1 MGVNCSMVQNIV
13 IEKNVSRYNLLFGVY
28 TDVYY
33 ETTKC
38 FFVWL
43 SRGNSGPSFSW
54 KKGDRIDINY
64 AVSKANDLNEAD
76 MTSIMSGIKEN
87 FPTTISEIV
96 VPDCYKHYL

>member
-1 MGVNCSMVQNIV
+1 MVQNII
-13 IEKNVSRYNLLFGVY
+13 IEKNVSSYNLLFGAY
-28 TDVYY
+28 TDVHW

-43 SRGNSGPSFSW
+43 SRGNSGPTFSW
-54 KKGDRIDINY
+54 RKGDRIDISY

-76 MTSIMSGIKEN
+76 MTSIMSGIKEM

-96 VPDCYKHYL
+96 VPENYKRYL